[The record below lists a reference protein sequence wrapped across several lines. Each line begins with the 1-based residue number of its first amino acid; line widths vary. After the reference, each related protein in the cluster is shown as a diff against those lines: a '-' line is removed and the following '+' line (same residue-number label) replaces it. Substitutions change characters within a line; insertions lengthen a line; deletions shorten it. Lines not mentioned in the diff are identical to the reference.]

1 MSDSADGWE
10 DAELAALG
18 RIAAN
23 FAELDWQAGR
33 MLAGFISP
41 RDVAAILTAG
51 ADLRW
56 TLEKLSVIAAE
67 ALGDPLAS
75 STLLAWVK
83 ASRDLADR
91 RNQLTH
97 SFYLPRAGGQ
107 SLARM
112 KASTR
117 GGKWKGQSEPVG
129 LADLSEV
136 ADLLAEGLEVADQLV
151 EHLTSCPEWQ
161 DPAAPSSRKP
171 PSANSVP
178 AAR

>member
-1 MSDSADGWE
+1 MSDRPDGWG

-18 RIAAN
+18 RVAAN
-23 FAELDWQAGR
+23 FTELDWCAGR
-33 MLAGFISP
+33 LLAGFISP
-41 RDVAAILTAG
+41 PGVAAILTAG
-51 ADLRW
+51 ADFRW

-67 ALGDPLAS
+67 ALRDPLAS

-91 RNQLTH
+91 RNQLMH
-97 SFYLPRAGGQ
+97 SFYLARDGEQ

-117 GGKWKGQSEPVG
+117 GGAWKGQAEPIG

-136 ADLLAEGLEVADQLV
+136 ADLLAEGLEAADRLV
-151 EHLTSCPEWQ
+151 EHLVSCPEWN
-161 DPAAPSSRKP
+161 DPAAPSS
-171 PSANSVP
+171 
-178 AAR
+178 